1 MRLTSHTDYSLRVLI
16 YLALNGDRR
25 SNVSEIAARFR
36 ISRNHLV
43 KVIHGLSRGGFLQ
56 SYRGKGGGIVL
67 AHAPK
72 QINIGRVVR
81 YTEGPMQLV
90 ECFRS
95 GNRCVITGS
104 CVLAGVL
111 GEASDSFLGVLDR
124 FTLADLVAERA
135 SLVRLLKIK
144 PAKPA
149 RAITPR
155 AVS

>member
-43 KVIHGLSRGGFLQ
+43 KVIHGLGRGGFIQ
-56 SYRGKGGGIVL
+56 SYRGKRGGIVL

-72 QINIGRVVR
+72 RINIARVVR
-81 YTEGPMQLV
+81 YTEGPVQLV

-95 GNRCVITGS
+95 GNHCVITGP

-111 GEASDSFLGVLDR
+111 EQAADSFLKVLDR
-124 FTLADLVAERA
+124 FTLDDMVADRA
-135 SLVRLLKIK
+135 SLFARSRSSLPSRL
-144 PAKPA
+144 A
-149 RAITPR
+149 
-155 AVS
+155 

>member
-1 MRLTSHTDYSLRVLI
+1 VRLTSHTDYSLRVLI

-43 KVIHGLSRGGFLQ
+43 KVIHGLGRGGFLH

-67 AHAPK
+67 AHAPT

-104 CVLAGVL
+104 CVLADAL
-111 GEASDSFLGVLDR
+111 REASDSFLAVLDR
-124 FTLADLVAERA
+124 FTLADMVAERA

-144 PAKPA
+144 PATP
-149 RAITPR
+149 PR
-155 AVS
+155 ASRPNAVT